1 MGFLTAF
8 SRVVLDMTVVTLLIL
23 TLPGFPPYTTFSPVN
38 FPSPP
43 PWTGPL
49 KANEKLNLV
58 DRLFEGKIKGPES
71 FAAWDG
77 YLYTGL
83 MSGLIV
89 KIDPDDLS
97 IEPVA
102 RIGSNC
108 NEQHEESKC
117 GRPLGMVF
125 TKAGKLLVCDAV
137 FGLYML
143 DLEKEVEEN
152 RIQASQQ
159 LERVEYTQLLPPNL
173 QVDGKVHKVY
183 NSIVLASDDETVYL
197 TVSSTRF
204 VLSDGVFEI
213 VSDGSGRLVT
223 FNLVTKKVSVLVEEI
238 NFANGLEM
246 DPSENFLLFCETGMG
261 RVHKHWLKGEKA
273 GITEVLA
280 DNLPGMPD
288 NIRLND
294 NGNYYIGLYPRI
306 PGKPHIIEVLGP
318 HNWVRKFL
326 SRLVGMVMLPVKL
339 VNAILPLRMTQQFEY
354 WCGNLEPFAH
364 LAPAYGLVVEIDPN
378 SGDIL
383 SSLHSTNGAVRFIA
397 EAFIMDRWIFFGSP
411 YNNYLARI
419 PKRLRYASHQKTSAG
434 VTLGLLND
442 PEPSE
447 AEVVEPKS
455 RGM

>member
-8 SRVVLDMTVVTLLIL
+8 SRVLLDMTVVTLVIL
-23 TLPGFPPYTTFSPVN
+23 TLPGFPPYTTFSPVT
-38 FPSPP
+38 FPPPP

-49 KANEKLNLV
+49 QANEKLNLV

-71 FAAWDG
+71 FAERDG

-102 RIGSNC
+102 RIGTAC
-108 NEQHEESKC
+108 NDQHEEAKC
-117 GRPLGMVF
+117 GRPLGMAF
-125 TKAGKLLVCDAV
+125 TKSGKLLVCDAV

-152 RIQASQQ
+152 RIRPSQQ

-173 QVDGKVHKVY
+173 EVEGKIHKVY
-183 NSIVLASDDETVYL
+183 NSVVVSADEETVYL

-204 VLSDGVFEI
+204 VLSDGLFEMI
-213 VSDGSGRLVT
+213 SDGSGRLVSY
-223 FNLVTKKVSVLVEEI
+223 NLRTQKVMVLVEEI
-238 NFANGLEM
+238 NFANGVEL
-246 DPSENFLLFCETGMG
+246 DPSENFLLFCETGLA
-261 RVHKHWLKGEKA
+261 RVHKYWLKGEKA
-273 GITEVLA
+273 GSSELLA
-280 DNLPGMPD
+280 ENLPGLPD

-294 NGNYYIGLYPRI
+294 NGNYYVGLYPRI
-306 PGKPHIIEVLGP
+306 PGKLHILEFLGP
-318 HNWVRKFL
+318 HNWARKFV

-339 VNAILPLRMTQQFEY
+339 INAILPLRMTQQFEY

-364 LAPAYGLVVEIDPN
+364 LAPPYGLVVEVDGD
-378 SGDIL
+378 SGDIV
-383 SSLHSTNGAVRFIA
+383 SSLHATNGAVRFIA

-419 PKRLRYASHQKTSAG
+419 PKRLRFASHQKSSAG

-447 AEVVEPKS
+447 AEVVEPKA